1 MIAFYAIVLFIAVVI
16 GVAYFITRLLG
27 FLIDN

>member
-16 GVAYFITRLLG
+16 GVAYFITRLMS